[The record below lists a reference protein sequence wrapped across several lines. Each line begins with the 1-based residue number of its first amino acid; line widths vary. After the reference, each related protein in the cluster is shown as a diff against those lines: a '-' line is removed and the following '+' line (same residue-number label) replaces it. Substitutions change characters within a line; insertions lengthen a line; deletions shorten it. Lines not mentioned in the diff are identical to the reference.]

1 MAKKKGVPQMNTP
14 RSAWPK
20 NPYKKQYITVRVEF
34 TDDGILFPRSLLWT
48 DGQEYPI
55 DRVKDICSAP
65 ALKAGGQGDRYT
77 VMIRGRERY
86 LFFEHNPDPCDARLG
101 KWFVEVKNPDY

>member
-1 MAKKKGVPQMNTP
+1 MNTP

-48 DGQEYPI
+48 DGQ
-55 DRVKDICSAP
+55 
-65 ALKAGGQGDRYT
+65 
-77 VMIRGRERY
+77 
-86 LFFEHNPDPCDARLG
+86 
-101 KWFVEVKNPDY
+101 

>member
-1 MAKKKGVPQMNTP
+1 MAKKKGAPQMNTP

-77 VMIRGRERY
+77 IFVEGRQSY
-86 LFFEHNPDPCDARLG
+86 LFFERSTNLTGSYIGR
-101 KWFVEVKNPDY
+101 WFVERRGA

>member
-1 MAKKKGVPQMNTP
+1 MNTP

-77 VMIRGRERY
+77 VVIHGRERY

-101 KWFVEVKNPDY
+101 KWFLEVKNPDY